1 MKLSERQKQ
10 IVDESIKLIANSG
23 IQSLTIKN
31 ISQAIGVSEP
41 AIYRHFKSKF
51 DIIMAVLSS
60 FETISEFVFTD
71 VGKEE
76 LSSIGKIKKFL
87 FDRYERF
94 VQNPEMAK
102 VMFSE
107 AVFEDDPKY
116 SEKMLSIM
124 HQHGMK
130 MRTIIVEGQ
139 NKNEIRKDIDAK
151 ELFRIIF
158 GSMRLL
164 VTQWCLS
171 NFNFDLIQ
179 EGSQLWESVKQLIR
193 VE

>member
-1 MKLSERQKQ
+1 
-10 IVDESIKLIANSG
+10 
-23 IQSLTIKN
+23 
-31 ISQAIGVSEP
+31 
-41 AIYRHFKSKF
+41 
-51 DIIMAVLSS
+51 
-60 FETISEFVFTD
+60 
-71 VGKEE
+71 
-76 LSSIGKIKKFL
+76 
-87 FDRYERF
+87 
-94 VQNPEMAK
+94 
-102 VMFSE
+102 
-107 AVFEDDPKY
+107 
-116 SEKMLSIM
+116 M